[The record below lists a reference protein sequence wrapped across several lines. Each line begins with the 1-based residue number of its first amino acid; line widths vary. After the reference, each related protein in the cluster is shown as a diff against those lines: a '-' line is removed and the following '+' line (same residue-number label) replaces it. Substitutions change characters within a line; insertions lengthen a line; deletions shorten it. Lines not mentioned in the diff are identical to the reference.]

1 MKSNILKFGI
11 IAGFI
16 IVLIPVLGELI
27 IGYGPA
33 SFKMGEIIGYAT
45 MVLSLMMIF
54 FAVKEYQQRN
64 PKEVLGFTKIFV
76 IGAGISFI
84 AGLMFGIYNVIYV
97 SYIHPEF
104 MQDYYLYYVQTI
116 KDSGIS
122 AAEIDSQLAK
132 LEQEKTLFMN
142 PLFNFFLMFVTVFL
156 IGLVVS
162 LLSGLFQREK
172 QALTT

>member
-1 MKSNILKFGI
+1 MKSNILKFGL
-11 IAGFI
+11 IAGVI

-33 SFKMGEIIGYAT
+33 SFKTGEIIGYAT
-45 MVLSLMMIF
+45 MILSLMMIF
-54 FAVKEYQQRN
+54 LAVKEYQQRN
-64 PKEVLGFTKIFV
+64 PKVTLGFTKIFI

-84 AGLMFGIYNVIYV
+84 AGLMFGIYDVIYV

-104 MQDYYLYYVQTI
+104 MQDYYMYYVQSI
-116 KDSGIS
+116 RDSGIS
-122 AAEIDSQLAK
+122 QVEIESQLAK
-132 LEQEKTLFMN
+132 LEQEKALFMN
-142 PLFNFFLMFVTVFL
+142 PLFNFFLMFITVFL